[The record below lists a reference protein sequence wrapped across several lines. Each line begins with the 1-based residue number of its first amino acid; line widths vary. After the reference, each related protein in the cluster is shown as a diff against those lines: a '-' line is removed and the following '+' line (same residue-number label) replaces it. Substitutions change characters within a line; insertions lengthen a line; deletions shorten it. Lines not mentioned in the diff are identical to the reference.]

1 LAKKYYRTGQL
12 PPGWQKKVQPFPVV
26 VERQL
31 MVLPPAYR
39 RGVIDGYAIVY
50 DPRTEILVDVVAL
63 FGR

>member
-1 LAKKYYRTGQL
+1 
-12 PPGWQKKVQPFPVV
+12 VQPFPVV

-39 RGVIDGYAIVY
+39 RGVIDGYVIVY